1 MYVKE
6 IPDGSGLASNALNKK
21 MHRLALCSPSGVHR
35 ALYMWLVTKP
45 VNTGRIHNK
54 RLLLSHSDT

>member
-1 MYVKE
+1 MKE

-35 ALYMWLVTKP
+35 AFTCGWSPNL
-45 VNTGRIHNK
+45 
-54 RLLLSHSDT
+54 